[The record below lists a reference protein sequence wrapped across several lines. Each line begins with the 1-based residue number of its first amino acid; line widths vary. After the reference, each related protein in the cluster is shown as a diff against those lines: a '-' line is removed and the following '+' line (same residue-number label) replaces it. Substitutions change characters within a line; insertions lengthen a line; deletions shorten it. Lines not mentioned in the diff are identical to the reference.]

1 MTIDFALLIVRI
13 VVGLLFFGH
22 GAQKLFGWFGGG
34 GLNATTGWLG
44 SIGLHP
50 ARFWALLAGLTE
62 FGGGIL
68 LGLGLLNPLGPL
80 GIVAAMVFAIANVH
94 WTKGIWSSG
103 GGYEYPLTLIATST
117 VVALV
122 GVGAYSLDAV
132 LNIALP
138 ASLVFFV
145 GVIAIL
151 IVTASGLAMT
161 HHPGASAQKSAA

>member
-1 MTIDFALLIVRI
+1 MTTDFALLIVRI
-13 VVGLLFFGH
+13 VVGLLFFWH
-22 GAQKLFGWFGGG
+22 GAQKLFGWFGGF
-34 GLNATTGWLG
+34 GLKGTTGWI
-44 SIGLHP
+44 SSMGLQP
-50 ARFWALLAGLTE
+50 ARYWALLAGLSE

-68 LGLGLLNPLGPL
+68 LVLGLLNPLGSL
-80 GIVAAMVFAIANVH
+80 GIFAAMVFAIALVH
-94 WTKGIWSSG
+94 WTKGIWSSK
-103 GGYEYPLTLIATST
+103 GGYEYPLTLIATSA

-138 ASLVFFV
+138 ALPVFFV
-145 GVIAIL
+145 GVIAIF

>member
-1 MTIDFALLIVRI
+1 MDFALLIVRI

-50 ARFWALLAGLTE
+50 ARFWALLAGLSE

-68 LGLGLLNPLGPL
+68 LALGLLNPLGPP
-80 GIVAAMVFAIANVH
+80 GI
-94 WTKGIWSSG
+94 
-103 GGYEYPLTLIATST
+103 ST

-122 GVGAYSLDAV
+122 GAGAYSLDAV

-138 ASLVFFV
+138 ASMVFFV
-145 GVIAIL
+145 GVIAIV
-151 IVTASGLAMT
+151 IVTASGVAMT
-161 HHPGASAQKSAA
+161 HPGVSAQKSAA